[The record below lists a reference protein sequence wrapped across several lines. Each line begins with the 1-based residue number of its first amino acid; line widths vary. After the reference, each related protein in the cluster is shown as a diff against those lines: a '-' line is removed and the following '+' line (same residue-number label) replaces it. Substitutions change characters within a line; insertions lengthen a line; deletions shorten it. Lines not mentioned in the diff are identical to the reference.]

1 MDRPYRISTV
11 RQETSSDLVG
21 KIGRVTGRIT
31 PDEIGEVMIAIR
43 GGTSAYHAYPAD
55 GLTTFAVGSKVLV
68 VDYRSP
74 QSVLV
79 DELPEF
85 LR

>member
-1 MDRPYRISTV
+1 V

-31 PDEIGEVMIAIR
+31 PGEVGEVMIAIR

-55 GLTTFAVGSKVLV
+55 GLASFPVGSKVLV
-68 VDYRSP
+68 IDYRPP

-79 DELPEF
+79 DELPDF

>member
-1 MDRPYRISTV
+1 M

-21 KIGRVTGRIT
+21 KVARVTGRVA
-31 PDEIGEVMIAIR
+31 PGEVGEVMIAIR

-55 GLTTFAVGSKVLV
+55 GVASFAIGSKVLV
-68 VDYRSP
+68 IDYRSP
-74 QSVLV
+74 QTVLV
-79 DELPEF
+79 EELPEF

>member
-1 MDRPYRISTV
+1 MDRMSR
-11 RQETSSDLVG
+11 ETSSDLVG
-21 KIGRVTGRIT
+21 KIGRVTGRIA
-31 PDEIGEVMIAIR
+31 PGEVGEVMIAIR

-55 GLTTFAVGSKVLV
+55 GARSFGVGGKVLV
-68 VDYRSP
+68 VDYRPP

>member
-1 MDRPYRISTV
+1 MSR
-11 RQETSSDLVG
+11 ETSSDLVG
-21 KIGRVTGRIT
+21 KIGRVTGRIA
-31 PDEIGEVMIAIR
+31 PGEVGEVMIAIR

-55 GLTTFAVGSKVLV
+55 GARSFAVGGKVLV
-68 VDYRSP
+68 VDYRPP

>member
-1 MDRPYRISTV
+1 M

-21 KIGRVTGRIT
+21 KIGRVTGRIA
-31 PDEIGEVMIAIR
+31 PGEVGEVMIAIR

-55 GLTTFAVGSKVLV
+55 GVASFAVGSKVLV
-68 VDYRSP
+68 IDYRPP
-74 QSVLV
+74 QSVVV

>member
-1 MDRPYRISTV
+1 V

-21 KIGRVTGRIT
+21 KIGRVTGRIA
-31 PDEIGEVMIAIR
+31 PGEVGEVMIAIR

-55 GLTTFAVGSKVLV
+55 DATSFAVGSKVLV
-68 VDYRSP
+68 IDYRPP

-79 DELPEF
+79 EELPEF